1 MTLGGGTFTDYN
13 KPFAGAYVNTVT
25 VSRNTSLYGERG
37 YVAAPMMLS
46 WGHDEEIITINRSD
60 FYDSAWT
67 KLGYQFYD
75 AEMLYIREMLKYAKT
90 VHIARL
96 NRDGEKAENSIF
108 VANCTGTRG
117 NDLITVVTLHE
128 NATEEEPIYNV
139 DTYLGTTLV
148 DRQQNV
154 KSVADLTKNDFATPK
169 TDATLEVT
177 AGIAFTGGT
186 NGMVTVE
193 GHQIALGKLE
203 NCYFNTLV
211 CASSDDNVKS
221 LYFEFTKRLNENVGM
236 KFQMVA
242 HRFAASNSEL
252 LISVENNVNT
262 DLVYWVGGACAGIA
276 INESL
281 TNKPYNGELNIIT
294 ENYRISDYENF
305 VKQGKFAFYL
315 DAGKPTVLSDINT
328 LVSFTVEKNEWFKE
342 NQTVRIASQSSMDKA
357 RIFNTLFLGKVPND
371 EAGRLSLWNQLT
383 TYNAEFLQNKWRA
396 IDFYD
401 TADTQ
406 VYYIDKKKVGVT
418 EQLNLVNAMEQV
430 YITTVFI

>member
-37 YVAAPMMLS
+37 YVAAPMALS
-46 WGHDEEIITINRSD
+46 WGNNEEIITLNKSD
-60 FYDSAWT
+60 FYETAWT

-75 AEMLYIREMLKYAKT
+75 AEMLYIREMLKFAKS
-90 VHIARL
+90 VQVARL
-96 NRDGEKAENSIF
+96 NRGGEKAENGIF
-108 VANCTGTRG
+108 IANCAGTRG

-128 NATEEEPIYNV
+128 NATEEEPVYNV

-154 KSVADLTKNDFATPK
+154 RSIADLAKNDFATPK
-169 TDATLEVT
+169 TDATLYVT

-186 NGMVTVE
+186 DGAITVE

-211 CASSDDNVKS
+211 CASADENVKS

-236 KFQMVA
+236 KFQTVA
-242 HRFAASNSEL
+242 HRFANSDSEL
-252 LISVENNVNT
+252 LISVENNVNP

-281 TNKPYNGELNIIT
+281 TNKPYNGELNVVCDD
-294 ENYRISDYENF
+294 YRISDYENF
-305 VKQGKFAFYL
+305 VEQGKFAFYL

-328 LVSFTVEKNEWFKE
+328 LTSFTNEKNEWFKE

-383 TYNAEFLQNKWRA
+383 TYNSEFLQNKWRA